1 MQHSRV
7 LNLQVRTSGRLVA
20 NPRAEKCKNRCT
32 LVNDH
37 YYAVH
42 DYYSVHDYYAAHDYH
57 TAHDHYALKNKTGA
71 HLSMFIVL

>member
-1 MQHSRV
+1 MQHSRI

-42 DYYSVHDYYAAHDYH
+42 DYYSVHDYH

-71 HLSMFIVL
+71 HLSMIIIL